1 MGLIKSI
8 FYPNIIPRIKNE
20 IKGYNINQSVK
31 KALVSD
37 TGILTIHFWAPT
49 FKWSISLANIV
60 DINRDPKLLS
70 LPQQFAICMTG
81 LLFTRFAYVIKP
93 RNYNLLT
100 INFIMSLTALY
111 QIARIANYKYNT
123 EYKNGGIGEKKEGAQ

>member
-1 MGLIKSI
+1 MGVLKSI

-20 IKGYNINQSVK
+20 IKGYNINKSVK
-31 KALVSD
+31 KALGSD

-70 LPQQFAICMTG
+70 LPQQFGICLTG
-81 LLFTRFAYVIKP
+81 MLFTRFAYVIRP

-100 INFIMSLTALY
+100 RNFFMSLTALY

-123 EYKNGGIGEKKEGAQ
+123 EYKSGGTGEKKEGEQ